1 MIGIKRLWSSG
12 MNKGKFKLNRQGV
25 AELLKSAEMQGVL
38 TEYATGIRNRCG
50 DGYTQDI
57 YVGKNRANAMVSAET
72 YEAKRDNLE
81 NNTILKAVR

>member
-1 MIGIKRLWSSG
+1 MS
-12 MNKGKFKLNRQGV
+12 KGKFKLNRQGV
-25 AELLKSAEMQGVL
+25 AELMKSAAMQEVL

-72 YEAKRDNLE
+72 RKAFRDNLK